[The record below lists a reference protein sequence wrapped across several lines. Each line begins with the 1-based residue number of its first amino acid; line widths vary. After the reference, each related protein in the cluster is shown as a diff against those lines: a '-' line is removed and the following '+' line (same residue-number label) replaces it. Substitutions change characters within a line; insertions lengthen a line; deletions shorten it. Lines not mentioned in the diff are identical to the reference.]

1 MKFDQRGKQVYF
13 RAGSAFGLLWSAHQ
27 RGYLDKSRA
36 DSKNFGK
43 VGYLAKSESMGLIIL
58 MPMRH

>member
-1 MKFDQRGKQVYF
+1 MKFNQRGKQVYF

-43 VGYLAKSESMGLIIL
+43 VGYLASLESMSMMNLIS
-58 MPMRH
+58 

>member
-1 MKFDQRGKQVYF
+1 MKFDQHGKQVYF

-43 VGYLAKSESMGLIIL
+43 VGHLASLESMSMIIL
-58 MPMRH
+58 SS